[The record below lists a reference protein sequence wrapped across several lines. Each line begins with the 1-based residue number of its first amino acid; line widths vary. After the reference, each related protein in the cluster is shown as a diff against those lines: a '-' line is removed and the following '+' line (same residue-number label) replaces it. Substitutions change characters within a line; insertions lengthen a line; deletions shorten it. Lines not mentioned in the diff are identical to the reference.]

1 MYDFIG
7 PVALVAFGVLG
18 ILGGALGQVWARRRP
33 DAH

>member
-7 PVALVAFGVLG
+7 PAALVAFGVLS
-18 ILGGALGQVWARRRP
+18 ILGGALGQMWARRRT

>member
-7 PVALVAFGVLG
+7 PVALVAFGVLS
-18 ILGGALGQVWARRRP
+18 ILGGAIGQVLARRRT